1 MAEDI
6 SEAEDTLIYGLTGLN
21 TMGRILLENGKQE
34 AAGSIEDFVPNK
46 ITTLFGLMTCAANFY
61 NSIGVKKR
69 IDAEDLW
76 KKSYHHAKVQEQV
89 EELLQLEEEWD
100 AFLDR
105 IDTELKTS
113 DKRLTGGPT
122 SQNLSADTPLT
133 DARSGENVTLG
144 LYFGKGENLLL
155 VLIRH
160 FG

>member
-6 SEAEDTLIYGLTGLN
+6 SEAEDTLIYCLTGLN
-21 TMGRILLENGKQE
+21 TMGRILLENGKKE

-46 ITTLFGLMTCAANFY
+46 ITTLFGLMTCGANFY

-69 IDAEDLW
+69 SEAEDLW
-76 KKSYHHAKVQEQV
+76 KKSFHHAKVQEQV

-100 AFLDR
+100 AFLDC
-105 IDTELKTS
+105 IDTELKTT
-113 DKRLTGGPT
+113 DKQLTGGPT
-122 SQNLSADTPLT
+122 SQNLSADMPLT

-144 LYFGKGENLLL
+144 QYFGKGENLLL